1 MEFFP
6 ASMAFAYDFAD
17 GIKCF
22 LISICS
28 RFAAVCQ
35 KFFLLLLLGVEHIE
49 VNQSFVHADGILPV
63 VGRRCILAGILDAYF
78 ITFQHFFEQIVEA
91 YRTHCLTHEIG
102 SLHTFFHL
110 IGNHI
115 TPVASG
121 ESHYE
126 SKVALFHTAQIDRKV
141 FLHFQGDI
149 ILIVFGR
156 FAIGCLADLLSGYTQ
171 WIIPTLIIK
180 GIMGL
185 VIAMIA
191 YREGEEIRMMRL
203 RTFLGAA
210 AGIVIMI
217 AGYTFAG
224 CFLYGGMAAGFAQIP
239 GLTTE
244 GVIGLL
250 LFYVIGFAF
259 EKAKIP
265 VFIKR
270 LA

>member
-1 MEFFP
+1 
-6 ASMAFAYDFAD
+6 
-17 GIKCF
+17 
-22 LISICS
+22 
-28 RFAAVCQ
+28 
-35 KFFLLLLLGVEHIE
+35 
-49 VNQSFVHADGILPV
+49 
-63 VGRRCILAGILDAYF
+63 
-78 ITFQHFFEQIVEA
+78 
-91 YRTHCLTHEIG
+91 
-102 SLHTFFHL
+102 
-110 IGNHI
+110 
-115 TPVASG
+115 
-121 ESHYE
+121 
-126 SKVALFHTAQIDRKV
+126 
-141 FLHFQGDI
+141 
-149 ILIVFGR
+149 
-156 FAIGCLADLLSGYTQ
+156 
-171 WIIPTLIIK
+171 
-180 GIMGL
+180 MGL

-224 CFLYGGMAAGFAQIP
+224 CLLYGGMAAGFAQIP

>member
-1 MEFFP
+1 MNEKKSTNWT
-6 ASMAFAYDFAD
+6 AKKLAINALA
-17 GIKCF
+17 IA
-22 LISICS
+22 L
-28 RFAAVCQ
+28 VCVSTMVIQ
-35 KFFLLLLLGVEHIE
+35 IPIPLGYMHLG
-49 VNQSFVHADGILPV
+49 NMTGM
-63 VGRRCILAGILDAYF
+63 LAGG
-78 ITFQHFFEQIVEA
+78 
-91 YRTHCLTHEIG
+91 IG
-102 SLHTFFHL
+102 S
-110 IGNHI
+110 
-115 TPVASG
+115 
-121 ESHYE
+121 
-126 SKVALFHTAQIDRKV
+126 
-141 FLHFQGDI
+141 
-149 ILIVFGR
+149 
-156 FAIGCLADLLSGYTQ
+156 CLADLLSGYTQ

>member
-1 MEFFP
+1 M
-6 ASMAFAYDFAD
+6 
-17 GIKCF
+17 
-22 LISICS
+22 
-28 RFAAVCQ
+28 V
-35 KFFLLLLLGVEHIE
+35 
-49 VNQSFVHADGILPV
+49 
-63 VGRRCILAGILDAYF
+63 
-78 ITFQHFFEQIVEA
+78 
-91 YRTHCLTHEIG
+91 
-102 SLHTFFHL
+102 
-110 IGNHI
+110 
-115 TPVASG
+115 
-121 ESHYE
+121 
-126 SKVALFHTAQIDRKV
+126 
-141 FLHFQGDI
+141 
-149 ILIVFGR
+149 
-156 FAIGCLADLLSGYTQ
+156 
-171 WIIPTLIIK
+171 
-180 GIMGL
+180 L

-191 YREGEEIRMMRL
+191 NREGEEIRMMRL

>member
-1 MEFFP
+1 MNEKKSTNWT
-6 ASMAFAYDFAD
+6 AKKLAINALA
-17 GIKCF
+17 IA
-22 LISICS
+22 L
-28 RFAAVCQ
+28 VCVSTMVIQ
-35 KFFLLLLLGVEHIE
+35 IPIPLGYMHLG
-49 VNQSFVHADGILPV
+49 NC
-63 VGRRCILAGILDAYF
+63 CILLVSVYFGNMTGMLAGG
-78 ITFQHFFEQIVEA
+78 
-91 YRTHCLTHEIG
+91 IG
-102 SLHTFFHL
+102 S
-110 IGNHI
+110 
-115 TPVASG
+115 
-121 ESHYE
+121 
-126 SKVALFHTAQIDRKV
+126 
-141 FLHFQGDI
+141 
-149 ILIVFGR
+149 
-156 FAIGCLADLLSGYTQ
+156 CLADLLSGYTQ

-185 VIAMIA
+185 
-191 YREGEEIRMMRL
+191 

-217 AGYTFAG
+217 AGYQFAG

>member
-1 MEFFP
+1 MNEKKSTNWT
-6 ASMAFAYDFAD
+6 AKKLAINALA
-17 GIKCF
+17 IA
-22 LISICS
+22 L
-28 RFAAVCQ
+28 VCVSTMVIQ
-35 KFFLLLLLGVEHIE
+35 IPIPLGYMHLG
-49 VNQSFVHADGILPV
+49 NC
-63 VGRRCILAGILDAYF
+63 CILLVSVYFGNMTGMLAGG
-78 ITFQHFFEQIVEA
+78 
-91 YRTHCLTHEIG
+91 IG
-102 SLHTFFHL
+102 S
-110 IGNHI
+110 
-115 TPVASG
+115 
-121 ESHYE
+121 
-126 SKVALFHTAQIDRKV
+126 
-141 FLHFQGDI
+141 
-149 ILIVFGR
+149 
-156 FAIGCLADLLSGYTQ
+156 CLADLLSGYTQ

-191 YREGEEIRMMRL
+191 YREDGEIRMMRL

-217 AGYTFAG
+217 AG

>member
-1 MEFFP
+1 MKEK
-6 ASMAFAYDFAD
+6 SMNEKKSTNWTAKKLAINALA
-17 GIKCF
+17 IA
-22 LISICS
+22 L
-28 RFAAVCQ
+28 VCVSTMVIQ
-35 KFFLLLLLGVEHIE
+35 IPIPLGYMHLG
-49 VNQSFVHADGILPV
+49 NC
-63 VGRRCILAGILDAYF
+63 CILLVSVYFGNMTGMLAGG
-78 ITFQHFFEQIVEA
+78 
-91 YRTHCLTHEIG
+91 IG
-102 SLHTFFHL
+102 S
-110 IGNHI
+110 
-115 TPVASG
+115 
-121 ESHYE
+121 
-126 SKVALFHTAQIDRKV
+126 
-141 FLHFQGDI
+141 
-149 ILIVFGR
+149 
-156 FAIGCLADLLSGYTQ
+156 CLADLLSGYTQ

-224 CFLYGGMAAGFAQIP
+224 FAQIP